1 MTPMTRPPIVIEIEA
16 LDLEA
21 VPPPR
26 RAAVADAFVRELTAL
41 VQQGGA
47 SSLPPAPRI
56 DPNAPPHRVGAALA
70 HGVYLQLPPSVRG
83 GS

>member
-1 MTPMTRPPIVIEIEA
+1 MSSIVRPPIVIEIEA

-21 VPPPR
+21 VPLPR

-41 VQQGGA
+41 VQGGA
-47 SSLPPAPRI
+47 TNLPPAPRI
-56 DPNAPPHRVGAALA
+56 DANAPPHRVGAALA
-70 HGVYLQLPPSVRG
+70 HGVYLQLPAAVRG